1 MWLNEQIIQPVKI
14 SSKSQNLSPILST
27 ELIPSIHK
35 IQNHQSPQVIIPGVR
50 KNSQYTSNK
59 PENPIKY
66 LNPSALYLHEPK
78 QMTPTRLLKGCANLF
93 TAIQS

>member
-14 SSKSQNLSPILST
+14 SSKSQNLSPSYLQSLSHPF
-27 ELIPSIHK
+27 IK
-35 IQNHQSPQVIIPGVR
+35 IQNHQSPQVIILGAR

-78 QMTPTRLLKGCANLF
+78 QMTLTR
-93 TAIQS
+93 

>member
-14 SSKSQNLSPILST
+14 SSKSQNLSPSYLQSLSH
-27 ELIPSIHK
+27 PFVK
-35 IQNHQSPQVIIPGVR
+35 IQNHQSPHVIILGAR

-78 QMTPTRLLKGCANLF
+78 QMTLTR
-93 TAIQS
+93 

>member
-14 SSKSQNLSPILST
+14 SSKSQNLGPILST
-27 ELIPSIHK
+27 ELIHPFIK
-35 IQNHQSPQVIIPGVR
+35 IQNHQSPHVIILSAR

-78 QMTPTRLLKGCANLF
+78 QMTLTR
-93 TAIQS
+93 